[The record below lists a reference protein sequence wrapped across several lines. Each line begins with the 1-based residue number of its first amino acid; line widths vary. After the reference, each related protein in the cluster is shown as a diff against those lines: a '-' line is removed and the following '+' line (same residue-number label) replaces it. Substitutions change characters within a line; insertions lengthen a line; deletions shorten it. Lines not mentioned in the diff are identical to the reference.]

1 MKKKSTKAIWAI
13 ALFSQ
18 LGLSMAIPIIAGAML
33 GGYLD
38 KKYNTNAA
46 FLIIFLLLGIFAGF
60 TGSYRLI
67 KMVNERKDKED

>member
-1 MKKKSTKAIWAI
+1 MKKKSTKVIWAI

-38 KKYNTNAA
+38 KKYNTNAT

-67 KMVNERKDKED
+67 KMIMDKNDKKE

>member
-1 MKKKSTKAIWAI
+1 MKKKSTKVIWAI

-33 GGYLD
+33 GSYLD
-38 KKYNTNAA
+38 KKYSANAT

-60 TGSYRLI
+60 MGSYRLI